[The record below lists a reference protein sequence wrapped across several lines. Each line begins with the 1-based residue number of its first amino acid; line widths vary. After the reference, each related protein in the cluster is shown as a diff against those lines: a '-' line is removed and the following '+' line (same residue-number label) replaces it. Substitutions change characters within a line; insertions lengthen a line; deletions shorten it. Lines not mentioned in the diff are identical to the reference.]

1 MQRALPKI
9 KFIIAGDFLQL
20 LPVKDRLK
28 NCDYKD
34 SLALKQLCD
43 ENQLILTKCRRS
55 DDTLFNMLLPENINN
70 ITKSTFGNKF
80 TDRHIS
86 CTNATRIKVNRR
98 MMDQVVKQK
107 KKKPLRLEKLFYD
120 KNSQDV
126 ELLPGMPIIARI
138 NEKKLN
144 IFNNELFTIK
154 TITKDDIIVYD
165 EEQEITIPIKQFQRL
180 FYVAYCITVYKSQG
194 STFDYGYSIHEFNKF
209 DERLKYVA
217 LSRSSNIKHINI
229 V

>member
-1 MQRALPKI
+1 M
-9 KFIIAGDFLQL
+9 
-20 LPVKDRLK
+20 
-28 NCDYKD
+28 
-34 SLALKQLCD
+34 
-43 ENQLILTKCRRS
+43 
-55 DDTLFNMLLPENINN
+55 
-70 ITKSTFGNKF
+70 
-80 TDRHIS
+80 
-86 CTNATRIKVNRR
+86 
-98 MMDQVVKQK
+98 
-107 KKKPLRLEKLFYD
+107 RLEKLFYD

-144 IFNNELFTIK
+144 IFNNELCTIK

-165 EEQEITIPIKQFQRL
+165 EEQEITIPINQFQRL
-180 FYVAYCITVYKSQG
+180 FNIAYCITFYKSQG
-194 STFDYGYSIHEFNKF
+194 STFDYSYSIHEFNRF